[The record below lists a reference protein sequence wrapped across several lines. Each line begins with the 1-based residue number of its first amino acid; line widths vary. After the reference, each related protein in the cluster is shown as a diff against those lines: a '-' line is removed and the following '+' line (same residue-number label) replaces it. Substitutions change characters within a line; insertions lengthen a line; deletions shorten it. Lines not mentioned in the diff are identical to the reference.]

1 MRKWTMMMMVS
12 LCLMLCVCAGAMA
25 AGVTLRTF
33 TPFADVDFAAQGY
46 MDMITSWEEET
57 GNVAEDYSGV
67 MDEAWMQT
75 LRGMLHT
82 GEADVVVL
90 PVNSG
95 MTVNELVSAPEL
107 AAAAPQSGA
116 KKFGAMKES
125 DGSMLLAPV
134 RLYWEALYVNTDV
147 MARYGLAVPQTFE
160 QLLAACMILNQNG
173 VTPIANA
180 LCEWSEIVLDCAAL
194 CGAPAEQYGQQAS
207 LEGAKDVL
215 MTLAQVGAFGSDPWN
230 MSDMDAESKFL
241 SGEAA
246 MRIDADILSHLIAP
260 ERADNV
266 QVVNLPAKDG
276 QARGAVVGTPAFG
289 VAISRACWQ
298 DPARKE
304 AAISFVEK
312 LLKEKSI
319 MTPAAGALGES
330 IAQLTANAQ
339 DLTGILYDMNPD
351 TFDGWSE
358 SVIAALMSL

>member
-1 MRKWTMMMMVS
+1 MRKWMTMMIS

-25 AGVTLRTF
+25 AGVTLRAF

-57 GNVAEDYSGV
+57 GNVVEDYSGV
-67 MDEAWMQT
+67 MDESWMQT
-75 LRGMLHT
+75 LRSMLAS

-90 PVNSG
+90 PVGSG
-95 MTVNELVSAPEL
+95 LTVGELVTAPEL
-107 AAAAPQSGA
+107 AAAAPRIGA
-116 KKFGAMKES
+116 KKFAAMKES

-147 MARYGLAVPQTFE
+147 LARYGLAVPQTFE

-194 CGAPAEQYGQQAS
+194 CGAPADLYGQQAS
-207 LEGAKDVL
+207 LDGAKDVL
-215 MTLAQVGAFGSDPWN
+215 TTLAQVGAFGSDPWN
-230 MSDMDAESKFL
+230 MSDMDAESRFL

-246 MRIDADILSHLIAP
+246 MRIDGDILSHLIAP
-260 ERADNV
+260 ERADSV

-276 QARGAVVGTPAFG
+276 QARGELVGTPAFG
-289 VAISRACWQ
+289 VAVSRACWQ

-304 AAISFVEK
+304 AAISFVQK
-312 LLKEKSI
+312 LLAEKSI
-319 MTPAAGALGES
+319 ATPAAGALGQS
-330 IAQLTANAQ
+330 IAQLTQSAQ
-339 DLTGILYDMNPD
+339 DMTGILYDMNPD
-351 TFDGWSE
+351 TFDGWAE
-358 SVIAALMSL
+358 SVVAALMSL